1 MTCSFSRP
9 AVLLVAMLLGACSHS
24 TLNPPSLAPRAG
36 EKIDPRVP
44 VERALIERPMSS
56 GVRERLATL
65 LAQARSGDAAYRA
78 ALGPAQRAVAAAGP
92 ARSESWISAQVAMSA
107 LEAARSPTPAALSAI
122 DAIAGEAVAAK
133 GAIGASDLAAVQAAG
148 AQAGAIDAEQR
159 ATIASLNA
167 RIAR

>member
-1 MTCSFSRP
+1 MILALRHP
-9 AVLLVAMLLGACSHS
+9 AALPLLLLLGACSHS
-24 TLNPPSLAPRAG
+24 TLNPPSVAPRAA

-44 VERALIERPMSS
+44 VERALTERPMS
-56 GVRERLATL
+56 GGARERLASL
-65 LAQARSGDAAYRA
+65 IAQARSGDAAYRA
-78 ALGPAQRAVAAAGP
+78 VLGPAQRAVAAAGP

-107 LEAARSPTPAALSAI
+107 VEAARSPTTAALSAI

-133 GAIGASDLAAVQAAG
+133 GAIGASDLASVQAAG
-148 AQAGAIDAEQR
+148 AEAGAIDAEQR

>member
-1 MTCSFSRP
+1 MILTLRHIAALP
-9 AVLLVAMLLGACSHS
+9 VLLLGACSHTTANS
-24 TLNPPSLAPRAG
+24 PSLAPRAA

-44 VERALIERPMSS
+44 VERALTERPMSG
-56 GVRERLATL
+56 GVRERLASL
-65 LAQARSGDAAYRA
+65 IAQARSGDAAYRA
-78 ALGPAQRAVAAAGP
+78 ALGPAQRAVGAAGP
-92 ARSESWISAQVAMSA
+92 ARSESWISAQVAISA

-148 AQAGAIDAEQR
+148 TDAGAIDAEQR

>member
-1 MTCSFSRP
+1 MILILRHP
-9 AVLLVAMLLGACSHS
+9 AALPLLLLLGACSHS
-24 TLNPPSLAPRAG
+24 TLAPPSLAPRAA
-36 EKIDPRVP
+36 EKVDPRVP
-44 VERALIERPMSS
+44 VERALTERPMSG
-56 GVRERLATL
+56 GVQERLASL
-65 LAQARSGDAAYRA
+65 IVQARSGDVAYRA

-107 LEAARSPTPAALSAI
+107 LEAARSPTTAALGAI

-133 GAIGASDLAAVQAAG
+133 GAIGASDLAAVQSAG
-148 AQAGAIDAEQR
+148 AEAGAIDAEQR